1 MEFKQNEINKIYCG
15 DSLEVLKT
23 FPDDSI
29 DCCISSPPY
38 WGLRDYGIGGQIG
51 LEKTPEEYVNN
62 IVNIYREI
70 KRVLKKEGTCWLNLG
85 DSYYNYRPGKGQRV
99 TPNSI
104 ASQKAAEMDICP
116 RRGNI
121 IEGLKEKDLVGIP
134 WRVAFA
140 LQQPYYT
147 GKIKDEKDRVWLAA
161 MVDAEGSICG
171 SEYQNNGRT
180 KTNIYI
186 SITNT
191 SMPII
196 DKCERLFPQ
205 EIKHIYEKKNENSS
219 RICYR
224 WDVEKMEQKSLFIRE
239 IYPHLVAKRK
249 QAILGYNFLEMQKG
263 IISKKKGYLIE
274 QQEKRSWLINALSEL
289 NNGKDVK
296 LPSWMIEPPS
306 LLEEGFYLRQDI
318 IWAKN
323 NPMPE
328 SVTDRCTKSHEYVF
342 LLTKSPKYYFD
353 NVAIKE
359 PTVTRNKTNRDRD
372 STRLNNTPGRTKMSG
387 LKTND
392 YETRNKRDVWNIN
405 TKPFREAHFATFP
418 EALVEPMIKA
428 GCPEFICNKCGK
440 ILEKK
445 YERVDSEIQRPRK
458 FGHNGNNDRN
468 DTGDIYKEK
477 ISKFIGYNEC
487 NCDAGFSG
495 GIVLDPF
502 MGSGTTGVVAKKLG
516 RNYIGIELSPAYIT
530 IAEKRLAE
538 TTKQLSLI

>member
-1 MEFKQNEINKIYCG
+1 METNKIYQG

-23 FPDDSI
+23 FPDESI

-38 WGLRDYGIGGQIG
+38 WGLRDYGVGGQIG
-51 LEKTPEEYVNN
+51 LEKSPEEYVND

-104 ASQKAAEMDICP
+104 ASQKAAEMDVCP

-134 WRVAFA
+134 WKVAFA
-140 LQQPYYT
+140 LQSD
-147 GKIKDEKDRVWLAA
+147 GW
-161 MVDAEGSICG
+161 
-171 SEYQNNGRT
+171 
-180 KTNIYI
+180 
-186 SITNT
+186 
-191 SMPII
+191 
-196 DKCERLFPQ
+196 
-205 EIKHIYEKKNENSS
+205 
-219 RICYR
+219 
-224 WDVEKMEQKSLFIRE
+224 W
-239 IYPHLVAKRK
+239 
-249 QAILGYNFLEMQKG
+249 
-263 IISKKKGYLIE
+263 
-274 QQEKRSWLINALSEL
+274 
-289 NNGKDVK
+289 
-296 LPSWMIEPPS
+296 
-306 LLEEGFYLRQDI
+306 LRQDI

-353 NVAIKE
+353 NEAIKE
-359 PTVTRNKTNRDRD
+359 PTVTRDKTNRDRD
-372 STRLNNTPGRTKMSG
+372 STRLNNTPGRTKMAG

-405 TKPFREAHFATFP
+405 TKPFKEAHFAVFP

-440 ILEKK
+440 TMEKK
-445 YERVDSEIQRPRK
+445 YKRVDTEIQRPRK
-458 FGHNGNNDRN
+458 FGHTGNNDRN

-477 ISKFIGYNEC
+477 ISKFIGYEKCEC
-487 NCDAGFSG
+487 NVGFSG
-495 GIVLDPF
+495 GVVLDPF
-502 MGSGTTGVVAKKLG
+502 FGSGTTGVVAKKLG
-516 RNYIGIELSPAYIT
+516 RNYIGIELNSEYIK
-530 IAEKRLAE
+530 IAEKRLSE
-538 TTKQLSLI
+538 VSNQLTL

>member
-29 DCCISSPPY
+29 DCIITSPPY
-38 WGLRDYGIGGQIG
+38 YGLRLYSNDKKEIGREQ
-51 LEKTPEEYVNN
+51 TPEEYVYTLVHVFN
-62 IVNIYREI
+62 EA
-70 KRVLKKEGTCWLNLG
+70 KRVLKKEGICWLNLG
-85 DSYYNYRPGKGQRV
+85 DSYYNYRPGKGQSLIKQ
-99 TPNSI
+99 TI
-104 ASQKAAEMDICP
+104 ANNKQDLPDVCA
-116 RRGNI
+116 RRANKLV
-121 IEGLKEKDLVGIP
+121 GLKEKDLIGIP
-134 WRVAFA
+134 WRIAFA
-140 LQQPYYT
+140 LQAD
-147 GKIKDEKDRVWLAA
+147 GW
-161 MVDAEGSICG
+161 
-171 SEYQNNGRT
+171 
-180 KTNIYI
+180 
-186 SITNT
+186 
-191 SMPII
+191 
-196 DKCERLFPQ
+196 
-205 EIKHIYEKKNENSS
+205 
-219 RICYR
+219 
-224 WDVEKMEQKSLFIRE
+224 
-239 IYPHLVAKRK
+239 
-249 QAILGYNFLEMQKG
+249 
-263 IISKKKGYLIE
+263 
-274 QQEKRSWLINALSEL
+274 
-289 NNGKDVK
+289 
-296 LPSWMIEPPS
+296 
-306 LLEEGFYLRQDI
+306 YLRQDI

-428 GCPEFICNKCGK
+428 GCP
-440 ILEKK
+440 
-445 YERVDSEIQRPRK
+445 
-458 FGHNGNNDRN
+458 
-468 DTGDIYKEK
+468 KE
-477 ISKFIGYNEC
+477 
-487 NCDAGFSG
+487 

-502 MGSGTTGVVAKKLG
+502 IGSGTTGVVAKKLG